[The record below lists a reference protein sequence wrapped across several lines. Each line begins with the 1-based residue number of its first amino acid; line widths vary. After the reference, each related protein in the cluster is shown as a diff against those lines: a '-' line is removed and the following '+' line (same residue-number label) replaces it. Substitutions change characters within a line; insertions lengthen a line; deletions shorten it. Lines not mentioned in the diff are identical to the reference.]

1 VTGDTLLGLA
11 LAGAFS
17 LLAFTTTG
25 GFHLAPATWS
35 ELALLVLAAG
45 LGFAL
50 VVSGPRGRVWG
61 VPALGLFA
69 ALSALTFAS
78 IAWSVQPAAS
88 WVEANRTLSYVA
100 AFAAAMALARLAPGR
115 WRALIGGLAVYAL
128 VVSVYALLV
137 KVFPGSLDAGNTLGR
152 LRAPF
157 SYDNAV
163 GIAAAIGIP
172 AWLWLGAGSGTR
184 NPWLTGLTV
193 PAVGAL
199 VTALI
204 LCLGRGAVIAAVV
217 GLALWFAFVPTRLR
231 AALLLAAGSLVGIAV
246 SLWATGDRALMH
258 DYVALPARVSAGHRF
273 AVVLLIALAVLGLA
287 GAGCAVGLARVRLS
301 EPMRRRIGIALIALL
316 ALVPVGGIV
325 ALASSSRGFGGEV
338 SHLWTSLT
346 SPKSVARETPSRLT
360 TLSSSRPE
368 YWRDGLK
375 VGEHAPLAGTG
386 AFGFATAHLRYS
398 GDNVQ
403 QAHSYLVQTF
413 ADLGVIGL
421 LVSAGLLAAWVLAV
435 RRTLGWGRRTSGASP
450 PPLDG
455 TEAERSGM
463 VTLLAVALAF
473 GVHSSIDWTW
483 FIPGVAV
490 PALACA
496 GWVAGRGP
504 LDAPAPARLVGW
516 RSPAAQPLRAAG
528 ALALVT
534 AAVLAA
540 WIVWQPLRSAN
551 ADAAAITALEQGD
564 TGAALSRARTAVSA
578 DPVDIQ
584 PLIELAQIKA
594 ALGQLG
600 QARNELTKATSVQ
613 PSNPQAWLWL
623 AGFDQAHGRPADA
636 LRELHRAWLLEP
648 YSGLSAYTL
657 TQYR

>member
-1 VTGDTLLGLA
+1 
-11 LAGAFS
+11 
-17 LLAFTTTG
+17 
-25 GFHLAPATWS
+25 
-35 ELALLVLAAG
+35 
-45 LGFAL
+45 
-50 VVSGPRGRVWG
+50 
-61 VPALGLFA
+61 
-69 ALSALTFAS
+69 
-78 IAWSVQPAAS
+78 
-88 WVEANRTLSYVA
+88 
-100 AFAAAMALARLAPGR
+100 
-115 WRALIGGLAVYAL
+115 
-128 VVSVYALLV
+128 
-137 KVFPGSLDAGNTLGR
+137 
-152 LRAPF
+152 
-157 SYDNAV
+157 
-163 GIAAAIGIP
+163 
-172 AWLWLGAGSGTR
+172 
-184 NPWLTGLTV
+184 
-193 PAVGAL
+193 
-199 VTALI
+199 
-204 LCLGRGAVIAAVV
+204 
-217 GLALWFAFVPTRLR
+217 
-231 AALLLAAGSLVGIAV
+231 
-246 SLWATGDRALMH
+246 
-258 DYVALPARVSAGHRF
+258 
-273 AVVLLIALAVLGLA
+273 VLLIALAVLGLA

-551 ADAAAITALEQGD
+551 ADAAAITALEQGV